1 MAGDEPGGGWR
12 DTRKEG
18 EMALTEHLSKLP
30 NQLTA
35 IRFLSVPVMW
45 VFALL
50 GRPPCIGLGLII
62 GLVTDALD
70 GPVARKLGQVSDFG
84 SKFDSLA
91 DNLLE
96 LSTIIWI
103 LMLKPEILKENRALS
118 LIALGV
124 YFASLAVG
132 LVKFGRFANL
142 HLYLSKAGG
151 VFLYVFVVHAFL
163 AGRYNPWLFTLA
175 AGSFILS
182 SAETLILQLVQ
193 REVDEHLGSIVFLV
207 LGTDHP
213 VRLWL
218 ERLP

>member
-1 MAGDEPGGGWR
+1 MTIWTHFR
-12 DTRKEG
+12 
-18 EMALTEHLSKLP
+18 KLP

-35 IRFLSVPVMW
+35 VRFLSVPVLW
-45 VFALL
+45 VCALL
-50 GRPPCIGLGLII
+50 GKPVCIGVGLII
-62 GLVTDALD
+62 GFFTDALD
-70 GPVARKLGQVSDFG
+70 GPVARRLNQVSDFG

-91 DNLLE
+91 DNTLQ
-96 LSTIIWI
+96 LSTIVWI
-103 LMLKPEILKENRALS
+103 LMLKPEILRENQALS

-124 YFASLAVG
+124 YFASLVVG

-151 VFLYVFVVHAFL
+151 FFLYLFVVHAFL
-163 AGRYNPWLFTLA
+163 SARYDPWLFYLA

-182 SAETLILQLVQ
+182 STETLVLQLIL

-213 VRLWL
+213 IRLWL